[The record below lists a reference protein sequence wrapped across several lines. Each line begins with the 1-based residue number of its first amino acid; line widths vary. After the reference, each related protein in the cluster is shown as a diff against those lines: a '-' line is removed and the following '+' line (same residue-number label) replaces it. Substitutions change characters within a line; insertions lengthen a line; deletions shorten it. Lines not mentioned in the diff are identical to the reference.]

1 MRTLRMTA
9 VAAVAAAGLLLTACS
24 GGGGSLSGETS
35 APDADSSGSGELIP
49 VTVGL
54 LPIAAAAA
62 VQMGIDAGAFEEQG
76 LDVTVQIGQ
85 GGAALLPAVAN
96 GDIQFAVGN
105 PLSVLVA
112 ASQGLEMNIIAGYS
126 SVDVPADKLPTGVLV
141 KSDSGITTWKDLEGK
156 KVAVNAFNTQGDLSI
171 MGSVEQDGGDP
182 TAVEFTEI
190 AFPDQLAQLEQG
202 NIDAAWVPEPFVGAG
217 LATEGVE
224 LLGEPMGNVIPGLSS
239 MVTFTSAAYA
249 AENPEIVEKFRAGI
263 AASTDMAMAD
273 TDAYRDVIVSYTK
286 MPADVVANINL
297 EKLSADLDPSIIE
310 DLTTLA
316 LKYEFLGSE
325 PDLKKV
331 LVLE

>member
-1 MRTLRMTA
+1 MRTRRMTA
-9 VAAVAAAGLLLTACS
+9 IAAVAAIGIMLTACS
-24 GGGGSLSGETS
+24 GGSLSGET
-35 APDADSSGSGELIP
+35 ANPDSDAESGELVP

-62 VQMGIDAGAFEEQG
+62 VQMGIDAGAFEDQG

-85 GGAALLPAVAN
+85 GGAALLPAVSS

-112 ASQGLEMNIIAGYS
+112 ASQGLEMSIIAGYS
-126 SVDVPADKLPTGVLV
+126 SVDVPADKLPTGVIV
-141 KSDSGITTWKDLEGK
+141 KADSGITTWKDLEGK

-182 TAVEFTEI
+182 NAVEFTEI

-202 NIDAAWVPEPFVGAG
+202 NIDAAWVPEPFVGKALATDG
-217 LATEGVE
+217 LA

-239 MVTFTSAAYA
+239 MVTFTSTKYA
-249 AENPEIVEKFRAGI
+249 EENPDIVEKFRAGI

-273 TDAYRDVIVSYTK
+273 TDAYRDVIVSYTG
-286 MPADVVANINL
+286 MDAAVVANINL
-297 EKLSADLDPSIIE
+297 ENLSADLDESIIE
-310 DLTTLA
+310 DLSTLA
-316 LKYEFLGSE
+316 LKYGFLEQE
-325 PDLKKV
+325 PDLSKV
-331 LVLE
+331 LLLN